1 MNMIKGLGI
10 LAVLL
15 AIVGAFVT
23 IPYLAAILVVLGLIG
38 GVSVAGEDHVRVI
51 VSALALTGLAGVLS
65 NIPTIGQYLNGI
77 VANLGLM
84 VAGAAIIII
93 LGNVYRRFKP

>member
-1 MNMIKGLGI
+1 MNIMKALGI

-23 IPYLAAILVVLGLIG
+23 IPYLAAMLVVLGLIG
-38 GVSVAGEDHVRVI
+38 GVCIAGEDHVRVI
-51 VSALALTGLAGVLS
+51 VSALALTALAGVLG
-65 NIPTIGQYLNGI
+65 NIPAVGHYLNGI

-84 VAGAAIIII
+84 ASGAAIIII

>member
-1 MNMIKGLGI
+1 MSIIKLLGI
-10 LAVLL
+10 VSVLL

-38 GVSVAGEDHVRVI
+38 GASIAAEDHVRVI
-51 VSALALTGLAGVLS
+51 VTALALNALAGVLT
-65 NIPTIGQYLNGI
+65 NIPEIGHYLTGI

-84 VAGAAIIII
+84 VAGGAITII
-93 LGNVYRRFKP
+93 LCNIYRRFKP

>member
-1 MNMIKGLGI
+1 MKIIKYLGL

-15 AIVGAFVT
+15 SIIGAFVT

-38 GVSVAGEDHVRVI
+38 GASIAAEDHVRVI
-51 VSALALTGLAGVLS
+51 VTALALNGLASVLS
-65 NIPTIGQYLNGI
+65 NIPEIGHYLTAI

-84 VAGAAIIII
+84 VAGGAITII
-93 LGNVYRRFKP
+93 LGNIWRRFKP